1 MNSKINKE
9 KSLKE
14 PSVPHNFYAND
25 NMKKGK
31 SYLTSN
37 KLIDVS
43 FECPPDTPEKI
54 KKIIEELKQLT
65 NKYVNA
71 QALLLRCLVDIST
84 DFFQVKNRIQKKR
97 NKLPGNIIA
106 SLNYIN
112 DKKLLDHKTV
122 NRIRNSVNKERIT
135 DFFNGAAH
143 EYNYRPTFNEL
154 EEIWNIFETYILI
167 CIKT

>member
-84 DFFQVKNRIQKKR
+84 DFFKLKIEFKKSA
-97 NKLPGNIIA
+97 I
-106 SLNYIN
+106 NYQGI
-112 DKKLLDHKTV
+112 
-122 NRIRNSVNKERIT
+122 
-135 DFFNGAAH
+135 
-143 EYNYRPTFNEL
+143 
-154 EEIWNIFETYILI
+154 
-167 CIKT
+167 